1 MLGFLDFLVV
11 GLDKA
16 IVILV
21 WCLWATW

>member
-1 MLGFLDFLVV
+1 MLGFLHFLVV